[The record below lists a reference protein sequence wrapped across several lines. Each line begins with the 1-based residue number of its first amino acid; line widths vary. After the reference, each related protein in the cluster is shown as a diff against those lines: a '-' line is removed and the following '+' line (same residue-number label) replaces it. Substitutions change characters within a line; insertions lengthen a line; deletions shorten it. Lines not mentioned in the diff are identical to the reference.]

1 MNERSY
7 LVAQSDGLV
16 EAWSVE
22 RLQFEPRGWQR
33 ELRAEL
39 RSAIAALGN
48 GTGFLAACY
57 ASPICDPSCDIEN
70 VLFYNVGSGFA
81 LTTQEGL
88 RFERQFRAPPPPPGH
103 PLSSPALHYHRY
115 EVARAESSF
124 VHWREG
130 TLVARSPDV
139 SLPRLSPE
147 TKPAAVWWSMR
158 QAAVDTYGQFDPA
171 GWFALRLELTAP
183 FGTASAAALIKIIV
197 DGFVSSLH
205 NHDGSFTNELAQR
218 ISTQIGQPADQ
229 IAHLLR
235 DRRDAPLGTKTLV
248 HRRASGVQWAPND
261 ARCVACQLVVTR
273 GAAATSLRGDL
284 HAVMPADSS

>member
-1 MNERSY
+1 MDERRY
-7 LVAQSDGLV
+7 LVGQSEGVV

-22 RLQFEPRGWQR
+22 RLQFEAKGWQR
-33 ELRAEL
+33 EFRADL

-48 GTGFLAACY
+48 STGFLAACY
-57 ASPICDPSCDIEN
+57 ASPIYDPSCDIEN
-70 VLFYNVGSGFA
+70 VLFYNVGSGFS

-88 RFERQFRAPPPPPGH
+88 RFERQFRAPPPPGH

-124 VHWREG
+124 VDWREG

-158 QAAVDTYGQFDPA
+158 QAAVDTYGQLDPS

-183 FGTASAAALIKIIV
+183 FGTASAAALIKVIV

-205 NHDGSFTNELAQR
+205 NHDGSFADELAQR
-218 ISTQIGQPADQ
+218 ISTQIGEPADQ

-235 DRRDAPLGTKTLV
+235 QRREAPLGTKTLV
-248 HRRASGVQWAPND
+248 YRRASGVQWAPDD
-261 ARCVACQLVVTR
+261 ARCVACQLVIR
-273 GAAATSLRGDL
+273 REAAATMLRGEL
-284 HAVMPADSS
+284 HAVEPEELD